1 MKHPKIFQN
10 LKYFVLSASGTETSF
25 SGMEG
30 WLKIKLP
37 KCLRVF
43 KLMGCQITNKIL
55 LWLLLHFIHK
65 KHYVLSYRYYNFSNQ
80 IIWCSVWICIACFL
94 CHMLS
99 LFCCAVVR
107 IALLAVLLDRHD
119 AITCISSAYKFKRMD
134 ADIIKMIDIF

>member
-80 IIWCSVWICIACFL
+80 IIWCSVWICIARFQ
-94 CHMLS
+94 CHMFS
-99 LFCCAVVR
+99 LFCCAVVWIR
-107 IALLAVLLDRHD
+107 KGVSTNKRKYAFHLNNLNNSKFFLNKTSLKFDLL
-119 AITCISSAYKFKRMD
+119 
-134 ADIIKMIDIF
+134 